1 MTINTNSNTALSDAA
16 VRAAQAELDAATA
29 RLAEAQ
35 ERADFENSFET
46 VGTLFTVV
54 SRVPDFAGPFVSY
67 SEEFKLVD
75 VFATKEAADRYL
87 AGATKPV
94 GEELMIEERAL
105 RA

>member
-1 MTINTNSNTALSDAA
+1 MTINTNSNAALSDAA
-16 VRAAQAELDAATA
+16 VHAAQAELAAATA

-54 SRVPDFAGPFVSY
+54 SRIPNFAGPFVSY

-75 VFATKEAADRYL
+75 VFATKEAAERYL
-87 AGATKPV
+87 IGAVKPE
-94 GEELMIEERAL
+94 GAELMIEKRDL